1 MNDITVNVYIKPMH
15 AIRMIEVEIPV
26 DNVFR
31 NFNRHK
37 AYNLKVKTLTKRGN
51 TPWFKNEYDRI
62 GLGQKH
68 MGRKYA

>member
-1 MNDITVNVYIKPMH
+1 MNDIIVNVCIRPVH
-15 AIRMIEVEIPV
+15 AIRMIEIELPV
-26 DNVFR
+26 TGVFK

-37 AYNLKVKTLTKRGN
+37 AYNYKVRILSKKGN

-62 GLGQKH
+62 GFGQRH